1 MDRFET
7 QHIDVRKD
15 RSGRIGFITEL
26 TIACGLLC
34 TQQPTEK
41 PAPVLTDDQAALQ
54 RANQRIKTLEDE
66 VEALRKPEVK
76 KPKAKK
82 PTQNVVRRKKATPK
96 LAQTYEVTAYTNGA
110 ESTGK
115 KPGHPDYGITASGAR
130 TKTGHTIAC
139 PPSMA
144 FGTRL
149 GIEGIGVRTCE
160 DRGGAITEGHI
171 DLYVAGV
178 TEAQSFGRQRL
189 MAEIITK

>member
-1 MDRFET
+1 MT
-7 QHIDVRKD
+7 
-15 RSGRIGFITEL
+15 TMTL
-26 TIACGLLC
+26 ACGLLC
-34 TQQPTEK
+34 AQQPAPEK
-41 PAPVLTDDQAALQ
+41 PAPILTADQAALQ

-66 VEALRKPEVK
+66 VKALRKTKVK
-76 KPKAKK
+76 TTKHGVKRKQKA
-82 PTQNVVRRKKATPK
+82 PK

-115 KPGHPDYGITASGAR
+115 SAGDPDYGITASGVR

-149 GIEGIGVRTCE
+149 NIEGIGVRTCE

-178 TEAQSFGRQRL
+178 AEAQAFGRKRL
-189 MAEIITK
+189 KAEIITK

>member
-1 MDRFET
+1 MT
-7 QHIDVRKD
+7 
-15 RSGRIGFITEL
+15 TMTL
-26 TIACGLLC
+26 ACGLLC
-34 TQQPTEK
+34 TQQPATEI
-41 PAPVLTDDQAALQ
+41 PAPTLTADQAALQ
-54 RANQRIKTLEDE
+54 RAKQRIKTLEN
-66 VEALRKPEVK
+66 EVK
-76 KPKAKK
+76 ALKKAKAK
-82 PTQNVVRRKKATPK
+82 TTNHVVKRKQKAPK

-115 KPGHPDYGITASGAR
+115 SAGHPDYGVTASGAR

-149 GIEGIGVRTCE
+149 NIESIGVRTCE

-178 TEAQSFGRQRL
+178 AEAQAFGRQRL
-189 MAEIITK
+189 KAEILTK

>member
-1 MDRFET
+1 MST
-7 QHIDVRKD
+7 M
-15 RSGRIGFITEL
+15 TL
-26 TIACGLLC
+26 ACGLLC

-41 PAPVLTDDQAALQ
+41 PAPILTDDQAALQ
-54 RANQRIKTLEDE
+54 RANQRIKMLEG
-66 VEALRKPEVK
+66 EVK
-76 KPKAKK
+76 ALKKAAAKK
-82 PTQNVVRRKKATPK
+82 PSPNVFKRKKATAK

-115 KPGHPDYGITASGAR
+115 SAGHPDYGVTASGAR

-149 GIEGIGVRTCE
+149 NIEGIGVRTCE

-178 TEAQSFGRQRL
+178 SEAQAFGRQRL
-189 MAEIITK
+189 KAEIITK

>member
-1 MDRFET
+1 MT
-7 QHIDVRKD
+7 
-15 RSGRIGFITEL
+15 TM

-34 TQQPTEK
+34 TQQPAAERS
-41 PAPVLTDDQAALQ
+41 APILTADQAALQ
-54 RANQRIKTLEDE
+54 RANQRIKTLEG
-66 VEALRKPEVK
+66 EVK
-76 KPKAKK
+76 ALKKTKAKK
-82 PTQNVVRRKKATPK
+82 PAEHIVKRKKTESK
-96 LAQTYEVTAYTNGA
+96 LAKTYEVTAYTNGA

-115 KPGHPDYGITASGAR
+115 SAGHPDYGITASGAR

-149 GIEGIGVRTCE
+149 SIEGIGVRVCE

-178 TEAQSFGRQRL
+178 SEARNFGRQRL
-189 MAEIITK
+189 KAAIITK

>member
-1 MDRFET
+1 MT
-7 QHIDVRKD
+7 
-15 RSGRIGFITEL
+15 TMTL
-26 TIACGLLC
+26 ACGLLC
-34 TQQPTEK
+34 TQQPAEEK
-41 PAPVLTDDQAALQ
+41 PAPLLTADQAALQ

-66 VEALRKPEVK
+66 VKTLKST
-76 KPKAKK
+76 KAKK
-82 PTQNVVRRKKATPK
+82 PSKHIVKRKKTAPK

-115 KPGHPDYGITASGAR
+115 SAGHPDYGVTASGVR

-149 GIEGIGVRTCE
+149 NIVGIGVRTCE

-178 TEAQSFGRQRL
+178 SEARNFGRQRL
-189 MAEIITK
+189 KAEIITK

>member
-1 MDRFET
+1 MT
-7 QHIDVRKD
+7 
-15 RSGRIGFITEL
+15 TMTL
-26 TIACGLLC
+26 ACGLLC

-41 PAPVLTDDQAALQ
+41 AAPILTADQAALQ
-54 RANQRIKTLEDE
+54 RAKQRIKTLEDE
-66 VEALRKPEVK
+66 VKTLKST
-76 KPKAKK
+76 KAKK
-82 PTQNVVRRKKATPK
+82 PAVKKPAQAKPK
-96 LAQTYEVTAYTNGA
+96 RPPSKTYEVTAYTNDA

-115 KPGHPDYGITASGAR
+115 STGDPDYGVTASGAR

-149 GIEGIGVRTCE
+149 NIEGIGVRTCE

-178 TEAQSFGRQRL
+178 AEARNFGRQRL
-189 MAEIITK
+189 KAEIITK

>member
-1 MDRFET
+1 MT
-7 QHIDVRKD
+7 
-15 RSGRIGFITEL
+15 TM

-34 TQQPTEK
+34 TQQPAEEK
-41 PAPVLTDDQAALQ
+41 PAPILTSDQAALQ
-54 RANQRIKTLEDE
+54 RANQRIKTLEGE
-66 VEALRKPEVK
+66 VEALK
-76 KPKAKK
+76 KPKAKSPAVK
-82 PTQNVVRRKKATPK
+82 HQTQVKTKRPATK
-96 LAQTYEVTAYTNGA
+96 TYEVTAYTNGA

-115 KPGHPDYGITASGAR
+115 SAGHPDYGVTASGVR

-149 GIEGIGVRTCE
+149 NIEGVGVRTCE

-178 TEAQSFGRQRL
+178 SEARSFGRQRL
-189 MAEIITK
+189 KAEIITK

>member
-1 MDRFET
+1 MT
-7 QHIDVRKD
+7 
-15 RSGRIGFITEL
+15 SM

-34 TQQPTEK
+34 TQQPTTEK
-41 PAPVLTDDQAALQ
+41 PAPILTDDQAALQ
-54 RANQRIKTLEDE
+54 RANQRIKTLEG
-66 VEALRKPEVK
+66 EVK
-76 KPKAKK
+76 ALKKTKAKK
-82 PTQNVVRRKKATPK
+82 PAVSKPSKHVVKRKKAMAK
-96 LAQTYEVTAYTNGA
+96 LAQIYEVTAYTNGA

-115 KPGHPDYGITASGAR
+115 STGDPEYGVTASGAH

-149 GIEGIGVRTCE
+149 NIEGIGVRTCE

-178 TEAQSFGRQRL
+178 SEAKAFGRQRIK
-189 MAEIITK
+189 AEIITK

>member
-1 MDRFET
+1 MT
-7 QHIDVRKD
+7 
-15 RSGRIGFITEL
+15 TM

-34 TQQPTEK
+34 TQQPAEEK
-41 PAPVLTDDQAALQ
+41 PAPILTSDQSALQ
-54 RANQRIKTLEDE
+54 RANKRIKTLEGE
-66 VEALRKPEVK
+66 VEALK

-82 PTQNVVRRKKATPK
+82 MVKRQTQVKTKRPATK
-96 LAQTYEVTAYTNGA
+96 TYEVTAYTNGV

-115 KPGHPDYGITASGAR
+115 SAGHPDYGVTASGAR

-149 GIEGIGVRTCE
+149 NIEGIGVRTCE

-178 TEAQSFGRQRL
+178 SEARSFGRQRL
-189 MAEIITK
+189 KAEILSK

>member
-1 MDRFET
+1 MT
-7 QHIDVRKD
+7 
-15 RSGRIGFITEL
+15 TM

-34 TQQPTEK
+34 TQQPATEK
-41 PAPVLTDDQAALQ
+41 PAPILTANQAALQ
-54 RANQRIKTLEDE
+54 RADQRIKTLEDE
-66 VEALRKPEVK
+66 VKALKNTKSE
-76 KPKAKK
+76 K
-82 PTQNVVRRKKATPK
+82 PTVRHQTQVNPSK
-96 LAQTYEVTAYTNGA
+96 TYEVTAYTNGA

-115 KPGHPDYGITASGAR
+115 SSDHPDYGVTASGAR

-149 GIEGIGVRTCE
+149 NIEGIGFRTCE

-178 TEAQSFGRQRL
+178 SEARSFGRQRL
-189 MAEIITK
+189 KAEIITK